1 MDGIREDTSDFALK
15 LVKAV
20 DANVLVLP
28 TVGCEEGVGGKL
40 LAAAR
45 TSEIAHTGI
54 LADARSDSTDKGKEM
69 KSYG

>member
-28 TVGCEEGVGGKL
+28 TVGRQEGLRGKV

-54 LADARSDSTDKGKEM
+54 LAHARSDSTDKEKEM